1 MSLTACNAAC
11 TSARTPTSTPASSA
25 TSIPASSAT
34 STPASSATSTP
45 ASIPAR
51 IRIAIT
57 TGEPAGIGPELC
69 GALVPYHDT
78 KQLLAALKARV
89 APLQLTA
96 DTVLPELELVLI
108 GDYDLLQAR
117 MALYGAHAPLPI
129 FDPHQPAPISILP
142 QQLRAPA
149 QAGKMNPDNAAY
161 VKDVLDCAL
170 RGCTDGTFAAMVT
183 APISKSIMI
192 EGGMEHFTGH
202 TEYLQ
207 EYAHA
212 PEVVMVLGCD
222 QMNVA
227 LVTTHLPLSAVPA
240 AITPAKLSAIVRVL
254 QHDLHHKL
262 GFENPKIYVC
272 GLNPHAGEDGTL
284 GREEL
289 DVIIPTLEQL
299 RAQEH
304 MNLVGPLPADTIF
317 QAKYLQEAAAIL
329 AMYHDQG
336 LPVLKYAGFETGYNT
351 TLGLPFIRT
360 SVDHGTALDLAGTGT
375 ADPRSLIN
383 AVSLAL
389 YQALHQSLRNPT
401 VRNQAVTR

>member
-1 MSLTACNAAC
+1 MSLTASNAAC
-11 TSARTPTSTPASSA
+11 TSARTPTSTAAS
-25 TSIPASSAT
+25 TAT

-89 APLQLTA
+89 APLQLPA
-96 DTVLPELELVLI
+96 DTVLLPELELVLI

-129 FDPHQPAPISILP
+129 FDPHQSAPMSILP

-149 QAGKMNPDNAAY
+149 QAGKMNPANAAY

-192 EGGMEHFTGH
+192 EGGLEHFTGH

-254 QHDLHHKL
+254 QHDLHHKF
-262 GFENPKIYVC
+262 GFAEPKIYVC

-299 RAQEH
+299 RTQEH

-317 QAKYLQEAAAIL
+317 QAKYLQEAAAVL

-401 VRNQAVTR
+401 VRN